1 VTPHPRHRARLLL
14 TVVAVEAAVAALVLV
29 PSGSGAAAADTAP
42 GAPGRA
48 ANWNE
53 GDKDGFG
60 TAYGTASKVWY
71 TLNDGMLTDVYYPRI
86 DTPSLRDSQFVVTDG
101 KTFTDREDRDSKHEV
116 SLLSADSL
124 TYRVV
129 NTAKT
134 GDWRI
139 TKTFVTDPSRSS
151 VIENVK
157 FESLTGKPLEL
168 YLLHDIALSMTGND
182 DRGVTGA
189 DGNSLLSSDGTNA
202 SAVVVSRGLG
212 RTSNGYLGR
221 SDGWRD
227 LRSDHE
233 LDSSYAATKPGNV
246 VQTGRV
252 RADGLADGH
261 QQFTVAIGFAASGT
275 EGGVPAQAKAALHT
289 ARASLDTG
297 FTAARADYDAGWA
310 RYLSTLD
317 GPPTSAAAWTT
328 EWNVSAMV
336 LAGSEDKTYRGG
348 FVAAPGRPW
357 AWANE
362 LQDIAVYHAVWSR
375 DLYQIATGL
384 LAVGDDA
391 AANRSLTY
399 LWTVQQRD
407 DGSFPQNSRLDGAP
421 VFGGLQMDEV
431 AFPIVLAYQLDRTG
445 PDDWAH
451 VKKSADF
458 LVKNGPAT
466 EQERWE
472 NIGGYSPATIAA
484 EIAGLV
490 CAAEIADA
498 NGATASADKYRTV
511 ADRWQ
516 NRVQEWTA
524 TDTGSYSPT
533 PYYLRVSADGDPD
546 VGTKIQISDGGP
558 LIDQRK
564 VVDPSFLE
572 LVRLGVKPADDQ
584 AILNS
589 IDVVDDK
596 LSYSTPNGT
605 FWHRASFDGYGER
618 PDGTQWE
625 PVDPGSGDTVGR
637 GWPLLGG
644 ERGEYDLV
652 DGNTAAAQT
661 LLDTMGR
668 ATDDRSHL
676 MSEQVWDLDPPAP
689 TNRFTPGEPTF
700 SATPLAWT
708 HAQFLRLAASI
719 DAGAPIETP
728 QVVACR
734 YASEACI
741 PKR

>member
-1 VTPHPRHRARLLL
+1 
-14 TVVAVEAAVAALVLV
+14 
-29 PSGSGAAAADTAP
+29 
-42 GAPGRA
+42 
-48 ANWNE
+48 
-53 GDKDGFG
+53 
-60 TAYGTASKVWY
+60 
-71 TLNDGMLTDVYYPRI
+71 
-86 DTPSLRDSQFVVTDG
+86 
-101 KTFTDREDRDSKHEV
+101 
-116 SLLSADSL
+116 
-124 TYRVV
+124 
-129 NTAKT
+129 
-134 GDWRI
+134 
-139 TKTFVTDPSRSS
+139 
-151 VIENVK
+151 
-157 FESLTGKPLEL
+157 
-168 YLLHDIALSMTGND
+168 
-182 DRGVTGA
+182 
-189 DGNSLLSSDGTNA
+189 
-202 SAVVVSRGLG
+202 
-212 RTSNGYLGR
+212 
-221 SDGWRD
+221 
-227 LRSDHE
+227 
-233 LDSSYAATKPGNV
+233 
-246 VQTGRV
+246 
-252 RADGLADGH
+252 
-261 QQFTVAIGFAASGT
+261 
-275 EGGVPAQAKAALHT
+275 
-289 ARASLDTG
+289 
-297 FTAARADYDAGWA
+297 
-310 RYLSTLD
+310 
-317 GPPTSAAAWTT
+317 
-328 EWNVSAMV
+328 MV

-490 CAAEIADA
+490 CAAEIAEA

-589 IDVVDDK
+589 IEVVDDK

-625 PVDPGSGDTVGR
+625 PVDPDPADTVGR

-652 DGNTAAAQT
+652 DGNSAAAQT

-668 ATDDRSHL
+668 ATDDHSHL

-689 TNRFTPGEPTF
+689 ANRFTPGEPTF

-741 PKR
+741 AKR